1 MRRQL
6 PTAIAVFVAFSLL
19 TGLVYPLVVTGIAQ
33 VAFGT
38 KADGSLVTRNGV
50 VLGSSLIG
58 QSFTGPGYF
67 HPRPSAAGDGYDA
80 MSSGASNLGPSNPKL
95 LDAAAQRT
103 NEYRRTNSL
112 GAGEQVPV
120 DAITGSGSGLD
131 PDISPA
137 NARLQARR
145 VAEARGVPLGRVL
158 RLIDEATEGRPLGIL
173 GDPGVNVLELN
184 LALDERL

>member
-6 PTAIAVFVAFSLL
+6 PTAIAVFVAFSIL

-33 VAFGT
+33 LAFGP
-38 KADGSLVTRNGV
+38 KADGLLVVRDGKTV
-50 VLGSSLIG
+50 GSSLVG
-58 QSFTGPGYF
+58 QSFEGPQYF

-80 MSSGASNLGPSNPKL
+80 MASGASNLGPSNPAL
-95 LDAAAQRT
+95 LGAVARRMD
-103 NEYRRTNSL
+103 EYRQANGL
-112 GAGEQVPV
+112 GADERVPV
-120 DAITGSGSGLD
+120 DAITASGSGLD
-131 PDISPA
+131 PHISPV

-145 VAEARGVPLGRVL
+145 VAEARGVSLVRVL
-158 RLIDEATEGRPLGIL
+158 RLVDETTEGRALGIL

>member
-6 PTAIAVFVAFSLL
+6 PTALAVFVLFSVLA
-19 TGLVYPLVVTGIAQ
+19 GLVYPLLVTGIAQ
-33 VAFGT
+33 VAFGPR
-38 KADGSLVTRNGV
+38 ADGSLVARDGRTV
-50 VLGSSLIG
+50 GSSLIG
-58 QSFTGPGYF
+58 QSFEGPQYF

-80 MSSGASNLGPSNPKL
+80 MSSGASNLGPSNPEL
-95 LDAAAQRT
+95 LEAVVQRKT
-103 NEYRRTNSL
+103 EYRRANGLDVS
-112 GAGEQVPV
+112 EPVPV

-131 PDISPA
+131 PQISTA

-145 VAEARGVPLGRVL
+145 VADTRGVPLARVL
-158 RLIDEATEGRPLGIL
+158 RLVEEATAGRSLGIL

>member
-6 PTAIAVFVAFSLL
+6 PTAIAVFVAFSVL
-19 TGLVYPLVVTGIAQ
+19 TGLLYPLVVTGIAQ
-33 VAFGT
+33 LAFEPR
-38 KADGSLVTRNGV
+38 ADGSLIVRDGV
-50 VLGSSLIG
+50 VVGSTLIAQAFAG
-58 QSFTGPGYF
+58 TGYF

-80 MSSGASNLGPSNPKL
+80 MASGASNLGPSNLAL
-95 LDAAAQRT
+95 LDAVARRAD
-103 NEYRRTNSL
+103 EYRQTNGL
-112 GAGEQVPV
+112 GTSARIPV
-120 DAITGSGSGLD
+120 DALTGSGSGLD
-131 PDISPA
+131 PHISPA

-158 RLIDEATEGRPLGIL
+158 RLLDEVTAGRALGIL